1 MAAVI
6 KGLVEASESVHMHAC
21 ILEWTPDAHVA
32 TKQSHVHA
40 CLPAESRC
48 SLLQRSGQ
56 WGLLA
61 LMSMGRRKRPL
72 HPDIDNFLP
81 ILQ

>member
-32 TKQSHVHA
+32 TKQSHVHVHA
-40 CLPAESRC
+40 CLPAESIC
-48 SLLQRSGQ
+48 SLVQQSEWLR
-56 WGLLA
+56 LLA
-61 LMSMGRRKRPL
+61 LIASCTQQ
-72 HPDIDNFLP
+72 
-81 ILQ
+81 LQ

>member
-32 TKQSHVHA
+32 TKQSHVHVHA
-40 CLPAESRC
+40 CLPAESRGT
-48 SLLQRSGQ
+48 LLQRSE
-56 WGLLA
+56 
-61 LMSMGRRKRPL
+61 
-72 HPDIDNFLP
+72 
-81 ILQ
+81 

>member
-32 TKQSHVHA
+32 KKQSHVHVHA

-48 SLLQRSGQ
+48 SLLQRSE
-56 WGLLA
+56 
-61 LMSMGRRKRPL
+61 
-72 HPDIDNFLP
+72 
-81 ILQ
+81 